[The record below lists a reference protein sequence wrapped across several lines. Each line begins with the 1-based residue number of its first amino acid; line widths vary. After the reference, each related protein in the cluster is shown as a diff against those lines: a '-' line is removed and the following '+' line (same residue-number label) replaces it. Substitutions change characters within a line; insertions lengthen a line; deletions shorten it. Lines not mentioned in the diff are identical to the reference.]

1 MPPVGPDMFEFIR
14 DTPSALAVVPKKARR
29 ARKYHGQFVHF
40 GISRRLFSRSQIFL
54 MLGFASNQLSAAR
67 LTRTCTL
74 AYEERRSERERD
86 HSKGFFIHRSVGYAG
101 QPAQRGVNIPPSR
114 ILGNRPSAG

>member
-1 MPPVGPDMFEFIR
+1 MFEFIR
-14 DTPSALAVVPKKARR
+14 DTPSALAVVPKIARR

-86 HSKGFFIHRSVGYAG
+86 HSKGFLYTVVSGM
-101 QPAQRGVNIPPSR
+101 
-114 ILGNRPSAG
+114 LGNRPSAGWTFHQVEC